1 MTTEFINRVEN
12 FSNALKNDEKRDI
25 KINELKQEIE
35 SLKKKLKESEAKAD
49 RWIKMATILIEK

>member
-12 FSNALKNDEKRDI
+12 LSNILKNDEKRDI

>member
-12 FSNALKNDEKRDI
+12 FSNALKNDERKDI

>member
-12 FSNALKNDEKRDI
+12 FSNALKNDERKDI

-49 RWIKMATILIEK
+49 RWIKMATIIIEK